1 MTNNTSIPPLR
12 DLPPGREQAR
22 KQHLLEQIT
31 TDTRTPRPWPFRLGA
46 ARRQRFVLLPIAAA
60 LVAIGVGIAV
70 SVRTSTSSASILQ
83 GALTPKLGVRVE
95 LPAGWSGKIYN
106 DQPTAGSRAAFVH
119 VANFALPPGD
129 DDFGTKAT
137 SRMRATSVLIVLLET
152 PKSDTKSGFHYAR
165 LTAPL
170 SVSRS
175 DFLPLF
181 QGVPPT
187 HAFARRLFSVQ
198 GRRFMLWVQF
208 GRKEPGA
215 LLAETNAVLRTIQIA
230 PLSK

>member
-22 KQHLLEQIT
+22 KQHLVEQIT
-31 TDTRTPRPWPFRLGA
+31 GDARTPRPRHFRLSIA
-46 ARRQRFVLLPIAAA
+46 QRRRFVLLPVAAA
-60 LVAIGVGIAV
+60 LVAVGVGIAV
-70 SVRTSTSSASILQ
+70 SVSTSTSSASILQ
-83 GALTPKLGVRVE
+83 GALTPKLGVRIE

-106 DQPTAGSRAAFVH
+106 DQPTTGSRAAFVH

-137 SRMRATSVLIVLLET
+137 ARMRATSVLIVLLET
-152 PKSDTKSGFHYAR
+152 PQSATRSGFHYPR

-170 SVSRS
+170 SISRS

-187 HAFARRLFSVQ
+187 HAFGRRLFSVQ

-208 GRKEPGA
+208 GRRQPGS
-215 LLAETNAVLRTIQIA
+215 LIGETNAVLRTIQIS